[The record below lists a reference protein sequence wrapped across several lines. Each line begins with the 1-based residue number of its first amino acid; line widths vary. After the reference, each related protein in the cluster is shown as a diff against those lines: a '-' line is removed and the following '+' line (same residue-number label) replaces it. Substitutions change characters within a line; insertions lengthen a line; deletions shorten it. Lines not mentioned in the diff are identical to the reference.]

1 MVVVVVW
8 IVLNLL
14 LLRMM
19 LVVMM
24 MDGWSRKFLSLSLI
38 RAATHKHHRPI
49 IILLLHQG
57 RVLEA
62 LEHGRLA
69 LDTSVGN
76 ITDLVTVEYLPLL
89 AVVLTMKRCNVL
101 KVDKVHKCVSTVAT
115 VLEINGQV
123 KEVHLVRSVASLGKF
138 VQEHLLSVFVGNIS
152 HHERGPCVLSALD
165 GVNIK
170 Q

>member
-1 MVVVVVW
+1 
-8 IVLNLL
+8 
-14 LLRMM
+14 
-19 LVVMM
+19 

>member
-1 MVVVVVW
+1 M
-8 IVLNLL
+8 LLLLLLL

-69 LDTSVGN
+69 LDASVGN
-76 ITDLVTVEYLPLL
+76 ITDLITVEYLPLL
-89 AVVLTMKRCNVL
+89 AVVLAMKRCNVF
-101 KVDKVHKCVSTVAT
+101 KVDKVHKCVSTVAA
-115 VLEINGQV
+115 VLEVNWQV

-138 VQEHLLSVFVGNIS
+138 VQEHLLSVLVGNIP
-152 HHERGPCVLSALD
+152 HHERGPCVLPTLN